1 MRHIQAAMVHGRGGG
16 VLLMMTTKLASKQ
29 TIKKHKITNECNQS
43 LLQTT
48 ISNSKQ
54 QHKITSKKTTMAT
67 DTLFHQTN
75 LHQRFRTFK

>member
-1 MRHIQAAMVHGRGGG
+1 MPAAMVHGSGGG
-16 VLLMMTTKLASKQ
+16 VLLIMTTKLASKQ
-29 TIKKHKITNECNQS
+29 TIKKTQNYKIKCNQI